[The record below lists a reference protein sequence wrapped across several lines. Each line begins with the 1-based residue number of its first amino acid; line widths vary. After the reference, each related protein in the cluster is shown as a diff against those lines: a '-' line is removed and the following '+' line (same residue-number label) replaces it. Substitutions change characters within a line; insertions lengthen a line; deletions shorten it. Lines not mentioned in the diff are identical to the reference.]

1 MRGRWIIAAV
11 IVAAITGGIT
21 VIARSADPG
30 ASYFG
35 NHARTTA
42 LGIRSR
48 RLSPRRLQLGVESR
62 LPSRRTAPLAD
73 HQGHHVRR
81 HSHRCGRDREARRSG
96 ALQLSDRLDVGA
108 GLLEPHRSRSGV
120 VPRVSAQ
127 GRLRDL
133 RGLRR
138 RRAVERVRIA
148 DAPRAAGRH
157 GSSSSRSRTRSSTR
171 SSASRTSTRSC
182 IRCTG

>member
-11 IVAAITGGIT
+11 TRCRHHRRHHGHRPLSGS
-21 VIARSADPG
+21 RHRL
-30 ASYFG
+30 FG
-35 NHARTTA
+35 NHARTSA

-62 LPSRRTAPLAD
+62 LPSRRAAPLAD

-81 HSHRCGRDREARRSG
+81 HSHGCGRDREARRSG
-96 ALQLSDRLDVGA
+96 ALQLSHRPDVGA
-108 GLLEPHRSRSGV
+108 GLLEPHRSRSGG

-138 RRAVERVRIA
+138 RRAVERVRVA
-148 DAPRAAGRH
+148 DAPRAAGRP
-157 GSSSSRSRTRSSTR
+157 GSSSSRSRIRSSTR
-171 SSASRTSTRSC
+171 SFASRTSMRSC